1 MAQSQSW
8 CFTVPNYSDGDLQSL
23 RDLFGSGGISYLV
36 FGRELAPTTGT
47 PHLQGYVRFDARKRF
62 ACVRRLLPQ
71 CHLTSARGSPAQ
83 NRSYCIK
90 DGNYEEFGVPPVQA
104 PGRRTDFDRYV
115 AWVQTLPGVPTER
128 ELILQFPSLYG
139 RYARSLRA
147 ISRELCPR
155 PTLRDGE
162 LRPWQEDLYTRLQGE
177 ANDRTVEFI
186 VDRDGGLGKSWFCGY
201 VFSKLDD
208 CQLLGPGKRDDL
220 AHAVD
225 ERCRI
230 FLFNVPRG
238 QMEYLNYGLLE
249 MLKDRMVLSPKYE
262 SQMKILRHTP
272 HVVVLSNEDPDEAK
286 MTEDRYDITQLAAG
300 LR

>member
-1 MAQSQSW
+1 MAQSCSW
-8 CFTVPNYSDGDLQSL
+8 CFTIPNYTDGTLQSL
-23 RDLFGSGGISYLV
+23 RALSGSGCVAYLV
-36 FGRELAPTTGT
+36 FGREVAPTTGT
-47 PHLQGYVRFDARKRF
+47 PHLQGYVRFNTRKRF

-71 CHLTSARGSPAQ
+71 CHLTSARGSPQQ
-83 NRSYCIK
+83 NRDYCCK
-90 DGNYEEFGVPPVQA
+90 DGDYEEFGVSPVLAQ
-104 PGRRTDFDRYV
+104 GRRTDFDRYV
-115 AWVQTLPGVPTER
+115 EWIQSLPGQPTER
-128 ELILQFPSLYG
+128 ELILHNPSLYG

-147 ISRELCPR
+147 ISRELAPR
-155 PTLRDGE
+155 PVLRDGE
-162 LRPWQEDLYTRLQGE
+162 LRPWQADLYTRLQGE

-201 VFSKLDD
+201 VFSQLPE

-225 ERCRI
+225 ERSRI

-249 MLKDRMVLSPKYE
+249 MLKDRMVLSPKYD

-272 HVVVLSNEDPDEAK
+272 HVVVFSNEDPDDTK
-286 MTEDRYDITQLAAG
+286 MTEDRYDITHI
-300 LR
+300 RD